1 MSISPVDSSFYDIP
15 GMPSSEKEKGLMYTD
30 GDSFVSEP
38 ATDEGDGEPAPT
50 PTTDQQMTEF
60 IKETV
65 IPTVKQTNPAYPTV
79 FDPMNFALTL
89 LAPLEKATNKDVLI
103 EGMTNLVS
111 DARDANGNKLFN
123 TRDKARDFLRTLAYP
138 KTRDHYKVPKSLYRA
153 MNHIDPV
160 KLSPLMKRTLKSMSR
175 F

>member
-1 MSISPVDSSFYDIP
+1 M
-15 GMPSSEKEKGLMYTD
+15 SSESPYQGSDFSDERINMKYDFKD
-30 GDSFVSEP
+30 EP
-38 ATDEGDGEPAPT
+38 ASDEGDGEELPPQI
-50 PTTDQQMTEF
+50 DQQMADF
-60 IKETV
+60 INEENKKV
-65 IPTVKQTNPAYPTV
+65 KMSNPTYPTIL
-79 FDPMNFALTL
+79 DPMNFALTL
-89 LAPLEKATNKDVLI
+89 LAPLEKASNKDILI

-111 DARDANGNKLFN
+111 DARDAHGNKLFN